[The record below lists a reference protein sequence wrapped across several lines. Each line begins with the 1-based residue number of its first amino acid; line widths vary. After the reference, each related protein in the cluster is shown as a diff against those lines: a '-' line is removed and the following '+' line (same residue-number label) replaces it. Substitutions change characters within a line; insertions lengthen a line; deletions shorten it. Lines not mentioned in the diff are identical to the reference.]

1 MKDNSHIAAAA
12 ICVAAV
18 LLCIYLISVAYRR
31 TRRKI
36 RRLMNSTEVRLVR
49 EVVKAIEEGEKLS
62 ETTPKSLSAMTNL
75 YLPQI
80 LRDFPEF
87 NWEEMQRMVEQAV
100 REYLGQFPDIRIHR
114 TVISGYRKHGGN
126 STVICETAAQYT
138 GRENQGAGETHT
150 VQTACVTELVYT
162 YDQDQNPETTAS
174 LTCPNCGAPVRKLGA
189 KQCEY
194 CESILKLDNL
204 EIWKVN
210 RVETK
215 KPRF

>member
-12 ICVAAV
+12 ICVVAV

-49 EVVKAIEEGEKLS
+49 EVVRAIEEGEKLS

-87 NWEEMQRMVEQAV
+87 NWDGGTGGERVSGTVSRYPDPSHGDQRVSQAW
-100 REYLGQFPDIRIHR
+100 GKQ
-114 TVISGYRKHGGN
+114 YRD
-126 STVICETAAQYT
+126 
-138 GRENQGAGETHT
+138 
-150 VQTACVTELVYT
+150 L
-162 YDQDQNPETTAS
+162 
-174 LTCPNCGAPVRKLGA
+174 
-189 KQCEY
+189 
-194 CESILKLDNL
+194 
-204 EIWKVN
+204 
-210 RVETK
+210 
-215 KPRF
+215 

>member
-1 MKDNSHIAAAA
+1 MKLNSHIAAAA

-36 RRLMNSTEVRLVR
+36 DRLVNSTEARLVR
-49 EVVKAIEEGEKLS
+49 EVVKAIGEGEELS

-87 NWEEMQRMVEQAV
+87 NWEEMREMVEQAV
-100 REYLGQFPDIRIHR
+100 KEYLGHVSDIRIHR
-114 TVISGYRKHGGN
+114 TVVSGYQKHGGN

-138 GRENQGAGETHT
+138 CEEQGGGDKTDHT

-174 LTCPNCGAPVRKLGA
+174 ITCPNCGAPVRKLGV

-194 CESILKLDNL
+194 CGSILKVDNL
-204 EIWKVN
+204 EVWKVN
-210 RVETK
+210 RVATK
-215 KPRF
+215 K

>member
-49 EVVKAIEEGEKLS
+49 EVVRAIEEGEKLS

-138 GRENQGAGETHT
+138 CRGR
-150 VQTACVTELVYT
+150 
-162 YDQDQNPETTAS
+162 S
-174 LTCPNCGAPVRKLGA
+174 
-189 KQCEY
+189 
-194 CESILKLDNL
+194 
-204 EIWKVN
+204 
-210 RVETK
+210 
-215 KPRF
+215 

>member
-36 RRLMNSTEVRLVR
+36 NRLMNSTEARLVR
-49 EVVKAIEEGEKLS
+49 EVVKAIGEGEELS

-87 NWEEMQRMVEQAV
+87 NWEEMREMVERAV
-100 REYLGQFPDIRIHR
+100 KEYLGQVPDVRIHR
-114 TVISGYRKHGGN
+114 TVISGYQKHGGN

-138 GRENQGAGETHT
+138 CKEQSEEPAHT

-162 YDQDQNPETTAS
+162 YDQSKNPETAAAI
-174 LTCPNCGAPVRKLGA
+174 TCPNCGAPVRRLGI

-194 CESILKLDNL
+194 CGSILKVDNL

-210 RVETK
+210 RVATK
-215 KPRF
+215 K

>member
-1 MKDNSHIAAAA
+1 MKFNGHIAAAA

-18 LLCIYLISVAYRR
+18 LLCMYLISAVYRR

-36 RRLMNSTEVRLVR
+36 NRLVNSTEARLVR
-49 EVVKAIEEGEKLS
+49 EVVKAIGEGEELS

-87 NWEEMQRMVEQAV
+87 NWEEMRGMVEQAV
-100 REYLGQFPDIRIHR
+100 KEYLGQVPDIQIHR

-138 GRENQGAGETHT
+138 REEQSRNPAHT
-150 VQTACVTELVYT
+150 VQTACVTEVVYT
-162 YDQDQNPETTAS
+162 YDQSKNPKTAAAII
-174 LTCPNCGAPVRKLGA
+174 CPNCGAPVRKLGV

-194 CESILKLDNL
+194 CGSILKVDNL
-204 EIWKVN
+204 EVWKVN
-210 RVETK
+210 RVATK
-215 KPRF
+215 K

>member
-1 MKDNSHIAAAA
+1 M
-12 ICVAAV
+12 
-18 LLCIYLISVAYRR
+18 
-31 TRRKI
+31 
-36 RRLMNSTEVRLVR
+36 
-49 EVVKAIEEGEKLS
+49 
-62 ETTPKSLSAMTNL
+62 
-75 YLPQI
+75 
-80 LRDFPEF
+80 
-87 NWEEMQRMVEQAV
+87 

-138 GRENQGAGETHT
+138 CRENQGTGETHT

>member
-49 EVVKAIEEGEKLS
+49 EVVRAIEEGEKLS

-87 NWEEMQRMVEQAV
+87 NWEEMQRMVEQAAC
-100 REYLGQFPDIRIHR
+100 
-114 TVISGYRKHGGN
+114 S
-126 STVICETAAQYT
+126 
-138 GRENQGAGETHT
+138 AG
-150 VQTACVTELVYT
+150 
-162 YDQDQNPETTAS
+162 
-174 LTCPNCGAPVRKLGA
+174 
-189 KQCEY
+189 
-194 CESILKLDNL
+194 
-204 EIWKVN
+204 
-210 RVETK
+210 
-215 KPRF
+215 

>member
-49 EVVKAIEEGEKLS
+49 EVVRAIEEGEKLS

-100 REYLGQFPDIRIHR
+100 REYLGQL
-114 TVISGYRKHGGN
+114 SG
-126 STVICETAAQYT
+126 
-138 GRENQGAGETHT
+138 
-150 VQTACVTELVYT
+150 
-162 YDQDQNPETTAS
+162 
-174 LTCPNCGAPVRKLGA
+174 
-189 KQCEY
+189 
-194 CESILKLDNL
+194 SIA
-204 EIWKVN
+204 
-210 RVETK
+210 R
-215 KPRF
+215 

>member
-49 EVVKAIEEGEKLS
+49 EVVRAIEEGEKLS

-100 REYLGQFPDIRIHR
+100 RVSGTVSRYPDPSHGDQW
-114 TVISGYRKHGGN
+114 VSQAWGKQYRD
-126 STVICETAAQYT
+126 
-138 GRENQGAGETHT
+138 
-150 VQTACVTELVYT
+150 L
-162 YDQDQNPETTAS
+162 
-174 LTCPNCGAPVRKLGA
+174 
-189 KQCEY
+189 
-194 CESILKLDNL
+194 
-204 EIWKVN
+204 
-210 RVETK
+210 
-215 KPRF
+215 